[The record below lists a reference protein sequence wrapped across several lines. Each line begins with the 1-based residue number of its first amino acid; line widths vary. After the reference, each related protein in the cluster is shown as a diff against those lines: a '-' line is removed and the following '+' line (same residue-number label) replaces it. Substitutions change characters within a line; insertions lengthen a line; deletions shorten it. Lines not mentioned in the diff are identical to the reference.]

1 MADANS
7 TLDILQ
13 ELIETCRDGETGY
26 AHAAGI
32 AANPELKAYFTERS
46 QERHRFLKELQE
58 LAQRSGEARP
68 DTSGSVAGTLRRAW
82 FEAKVDVGLGD
93 QAVLNSVESGE
104 DAAKRAYEKALAS
117 VLTEQAQSV
126 VQRQAEGVFD
136 AHDYVRDLRDRGKAA

>member
-68 DTSGSVAGTLRRAW
+68 DTSGSVAGTLSRAW

>member
-1 MADANS
+1 MANANS

-58 LAQRSGEARP
+58 LAQRSGEAQP

-93 QAVLNSVESGE
+93 QSVLNSVESGE
-104 DAAKRAYEKALAS
+104 DAAKRAYQKALNSA
-117 VLTEQAQSV
+117 LTEQAQSL
-126 VQRQAEGVFD
+126 VQRQAEGIFD
-136 AHDYVRDLRDRGKAA
+136 AHDQVRDLRDRSKAA